1 MSERIVHTRWDGGL
15 RAVTEA
21 NGFQI
26 VVDEPE
32 TSGGSNTGP
41 QPTDLFLASISSCFA
56 ISIAWVARKHDITL
70 SNLNVDAVGR
80 YDGPKFVHIEIAVTA
95 DNPRPVLEE
104 LAKHAERVCYVTKTL
119 RHGPD
124 ITVTIG
130 QPQRPQS

>member
-26 VVDEPE
+26 IVDEPE

-130 QPQRPQS
+130 QPQRDRS